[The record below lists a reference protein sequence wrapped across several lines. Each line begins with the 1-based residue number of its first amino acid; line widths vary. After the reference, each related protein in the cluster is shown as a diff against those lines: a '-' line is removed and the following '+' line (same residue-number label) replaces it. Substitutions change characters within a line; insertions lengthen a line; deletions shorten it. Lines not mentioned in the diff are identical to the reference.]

1 MSALPKQIQAQLDQ
15 AEALQA
21 EMDAAAAP
29 QEGNPEAAPEAQQP
43 NLQLVEPPAQ
53 ETQVTQ
59 PEYSVLEQRFRVMEG
74 KYKAEVPRLIEQN
87 RTLSEQLDRALAAL
101 ETKAKEAQP
110 DAKLVTD
117 ADIEAYGDDLVDMVR
132 RAAREEF
139 KTLSEAFSA
148 KLDQRFG
155 DVAAKADRAEKQAVK
170 SETDK
175 FWDTVYAA
183 HPDFEAVNVDQRWD
197 EFLNSNVP
205 GTRLTRRAIAN
216 DALNRF
222 DAGVV
227 VEQLT
232 AFKDSIGVGKPA
244 TPARAKP
251 NLNSQV
257 APSSTRSSTPQAD
270 GAQRV
275 WTGKEYADA
284 LDHRNGQ
291 RMAREDYE
299 ALIAEAETALAEGRV
314 RF

>member
-15 AEALQA
+15 ADALQA

-29 QEGNPEAAPEAQQP
+29 QEGNPEATPAATQP
-43 NLQLVEPPAQ
+43 NLQLVEPPEQGAQ
-53 ETQVTQ
+53 VAQ
-59 PEYSVLEQRFRVMEG
+59 PEYAVLEQRFRVMEG

-87 RTLSEQLDRALAAL
+87 RTLTEQLDRALAAL
-101 ETKAKEAQP
+101 DAKAKETP
-110 DAKLVTD
+110 PETKLVTD

-139 KTLSEAFSA
+139 KTLSEALIA

-175 FWDTVYAA
+175 FWDAVNAA
-183 HPDFEAVNVDQRWD
+183 HPDFDAVNVDPRWD
-197 EFLNSNVP
+197 AFLDTNVP
-205 GTRLTRRAIAN
+205 GTRFTRRAVAN

-232 AFKDSIGVGKPA
+232 AFKDSIGVGKA
-244 TPARAKP
+244 ASTRAKP

-257 APSSTRSSTPQAD
+257 APSSSRSSTPQAE
-270 GAQRV
+270 GASRI

-291 RMAREDYE
+291 RMERAEYE

>member
-1 MSALPKQIQAQLDQ
+1 
-15 AEALQA
+15 
-21 EMDAAAAP
+21 MDAAAAP
-29 QEGNPEAAPEAQQP
+29 QEGNPEAAPAATQP
-43 NLQLVEPPAQ
+43 NLQLVEPPEQGAQ
-53 ETQVTQ
+53 VAQ
-59 PEYSVLEQRFRVMEG
+59 PEYAVLEQRFRVMEG

-87 RTLSEQLDRALAAL
+87 RTLTEQLDRALAAL
-101 ETKAKEAQP
+101 DAKAKETP
-110 DAKLVTD
+110 PETKLVTD

-139 KTLSEAFSA
+139 KTLSEALIA

-175 FWDTVYAA
+175 FWDAVNAA
-183 HPDFEAVNVDQRWD
+183 HPDFDAVNVDPRWD
-197 EFLNSNVP
+197 AFLDTNVP
-205 GTRLTRRAIAN
+205 GTRFTRRVVAN

-232 AFKDSIGVGKPA
+232 AFKDSIGVGKA
-244 TPARAKP
+244 APARAKP

-257 APSSTRSSTPQAD
+257 APSSSRSSTPQAE
-270 GAQRV
+270 GASRI

-291 RMAREDYE
+291 RMARAEYE

>member
-21 EMDAAAAP
+21 ELDAAAAP

-101 ETKAKEAQP
+101 ETKAKETPP

-139 KTLSEAFSA
+139 KSLSEAFSA

-175 FWDTVYAA
+175 FWDAIRSA
-183 HPDFEAVNVDQRWD
+183 HPDFDTVNVDPRWD

-216 DALNRF
+216 DALDRF

-227 VEQLT
+227 VEQLA
-232 AFKDSIGVGKPA
+232 AFKDSIGVGKSAP
-244 TPARAKP
+244 PARAKP

-257 APSSTRSSTPQAD
+257 APSSSRSSTPQAD
-270 GAQRV
+270 GAQRI

>member
-15 AEALQA
+15 ADALQA

-29 QEGNPEAAPEAQQP
+29 QEGNPEAAPAATQP
-43 NLQLVEPPAQ
+43 NLQLVEPPEQGAQ
-53 ETQVTQ
+53 VAQ
-59 PEYSVLEQRFRVMEG
+59 PEYAVLEQRFRVMEG
-74 KYKAEVPRLIEQN
+74 KYKAEVPRLIEHN
-87 RTLSEQLDRALAAL
+87 RTLTEQLDRALAAL
-101 ETKAKEAQP
+101 DAKAKETP
-110 DAKLVTD
+110 PETKLVTD

-139 KTLSEAFSA
+139 KTLSEALIA

-175 FWDTVYAA
+175 FWDAVNAA
-183 HPDFEAVNVDQRWD
+183 HPDFDAVNVDPRWD
-197 EFLNSNVP
+197 AFLDTNVP
-205 GTRLTRRAIAN
+205 GTRFTRRAVAD

-227 VEQLT
+227 VEQLA
-232 AFKDSIGVGKPA
+232 AFKDSIGVGKSAPA
-244 TPARAKP
+244 ARAKP

-257 APSSTRSSTPQAD
+257 APSSSRSSTPQAE
-270 GAQRV
+270 GASRI

-291 RMAREDYE
+291 RMERAEYE
-299 ALIAEAETALAEGRV
+299 ALIAEAEKALAEGRV

>member
-15 AEALQA
+15 ADALQA

-29 QEGNPEAAPEAQQP
+29 QEGNPEAAPAATQP
-43 NLQLVEPPAQ
+43 NLQLVEPPEQGAQ
-53 ETQVTQ
+53 VAQ
-59 PEYSVLEQRFRVMEG
+59 PEYAVLEQRFRVMEG

-87 RTLSEQLDRALAAL
+87 RTLTEQLDRALAAL
-101 ETKAKEAQP
+101 DTKAKETP
-110 DAKLVTD
+110 PETKLVTD

-139 KTLSEAFSA
+139 KALSEAFSA

-175 FWDTVYAA
+175 FWDAVNAA
-183 HPDFEAVNVDQRWD
+183 HPDFDAVNVDARWD
-197 EFLNSNVP
+197 AFLDTNVP
-205 GTRLTRRAIAN
+205 GTRFTRRAVAN

-232 AFKDSIGVGKPA
+232 AFKDSIGVGKT
-244 TPARAKP
+244 TPTRVKP

-257 APSSTRSSTPQAD
+257 APSSSRSSTPQAE
-270 GAQRV
+270 GASRI

-291 RMAREDYE
+291 RMERAEYE

>member
-15 AEALQA
+15 ADALQA

-29 QEGNPEAAPEAQQP
+29 QEGNPEATPAATQP
-43 NLQLVEPPAQ
+43 NLQLVEPPEQGAQ
-53 ETQVTQ
+53 VAQ
-59 PEYSVLEQRFRVMEG
+59 PEYAVLEQRFRVMEG

-87 RTLSEQLDRALAAL
+87 RTLTEQLDRALAAL
-101 ETKAKEAQP
+101 DAKAKETP
-110 DAKLVTD
+110 PETKLVTD

-139 KTLSEAFSA
+139 KTLSEALTA
-148 KLDQRFG
+148 KLDRRFG

-175 FWDTVYAA
+175 FWDAVTAA
-183 HPDFEAVNVDQRWD
+183 HPDFDAVNVDPRWD
-197 EFLNSNVP
+197 AFLDTNVP
-205 GTRLTRRAIAN
+205 GTRFTRRAVAN

-232 AFKDSIGVGKPA
+232 AFKDSIGVGKAAP
-244 TPARAKP
+244 TRAKP

-257 APSSTRSSTPQAD
+257 APSSSRSSTPQAE
-270 GAQRV
+270 GASRI

-291 RMAREDYE
+291 RMERAEYE

>member
-1 MSALPKQIQAQLDQ
+1 
-15 AEALQA
+15 
-21 EMDAAAAP
+21 MDAAAAP
-29 QEGNPEAAPEAQQP
+29 QEGNPEAAPAAAPP
-43 NLQLVEPPAQ
+43 NLQLVEPPEQGAQ
-53 ETQVTQ
+53 VAQ
-59 PEYSVLEQRFRVMEG
+59 PEYAVLEQRFRVMEG

-87 RTLSEQLDRALAAL
+87 RTLTEQLDRALAAL
-101 ETKAKEAQP
+101 DAKAKETP
-110 DAKLVTD
+110 PETKLVTD

-139 KTLSEAFSA
+139 KTLSEALIA

-175 FWDTVYAA
+175 FWDAVNAA
-183 HPDFEAVNVDQRWD
+183 HPDFDAVNVDPRWD
-197 EFLNSNVP
+197 AFLDTNVP
-205 GTRLTRRAIAN
+205 GTRFTRRVVAN

-232 AFKDSIGVGKPA
+232 AFKDSIGVGKA
-244 TPARAKP
+244 APARAKP

-257 APSSTRSSTPQAD
+257 APSSSRSSTPQAE
-270 GAQRV
+270 GASRI

-291 RMAREDYE
+291 RMERAEYE
-299 ALIAEAETALAEGRV
+299 ALIAEAEKALAEGRV

>member
-15 AEALQA
+15 ADALQA

-29 QEGNPEAAPEAQQP
+29 QEGNPEAAPAAAPP
-43 NLQLVEPPAQ
+43 NLQLVEPPEQGAQ
-53 ETQVTQ
+53 VAQ
-59 PEYSVLEQRFRVMEG
+59 PEYAVLEQRFRVMEG

-87 RTLSEQLDRALAAL
+87 RTLTEQLDRALAAL
-101 ETKAKEAQP
+101 DAKAKETP
-110 DAKLVTD
+110 PETKLVTD

-139 KTLSEAFSA
+139 KTLSEALIA

-175 FWDTVYAA
+175 FWDAVNAA
-183 HPDFEAVNVDQRWD
+183 HPDFDAVNVDPRWD
-197 EFLNSNVP
+197 AFLDTNVP
-205 GTRLTRRAIAN
+205 GTRFTRRVVAN

-232 AFKDSIGVGKPA
+232 AFKDSIGVGKA
-244 TPARAKP
+244 APARAKP

-257 APSSTRSSTPQAD
+257 APSSSRSSTPQAE
-270 GAQRV
+270 GASRI

-291 RMAREDYE
+291 RMERAEYE
-299 ALIAEAETALAEGRV
+299 ALIAEAEKALAEGRV

>member
-15 AEALQA
+15 ADALQA

-29 QEGNPEAAPEAQQP
+29 QEGNPEAAPAAAPP
-43 NLQLVEPPAQ
+43 NLQLVEPPEQGAQ
-53 ETQVTQ
+53 VAQ
-59 PEYSVLEQRFRVMEG
+59 PEYAVLEQRFRVMEG

-87 RTLSEQLDRALAAL
+87 RALTEQLDRALAAL
-101 ETKAKEAQP
+101 DAKAKETP
-110 DAKLVTD
+110 PETKLVTD

-139 KTLSEAFSA
+139 KTLSEAFLA

-175 FWDTVYAA
+175 FWDAVNAA
-183 HPDFEAVNVDQRWD
+183 HPDFDAVNVDPRWD
-197 EFLNSNVP
+197 AFLDTNVP
-205 GTRLTRRAIAN
+205 GTRFTRRAVAN

-244 TPARAKP
+244 PTRAKP

-257 APSSTRSSTPQAD
+257 APSSSRSSTPQAE
-270 GAQRV
+270 GASRI

-291 RMAREDYE
+291 RMERAEYE

>member
-15 AEALQA
+15 ADALQA

-29 QEGNPEAAPEAQQP
+29 QEGNPEAAPAATQP
-43 NLQLVEPPAQ
+43 NLQLVEPPEQGAQ
-53 ETQVTQ
+53 VAQ
-59 PEYSVLEQRFRVMEG
+59 PEYAVLEQRFRVMEG

-87 RTLSEQLDRALAAL
+87 RTLTEQLDRALAAL
-101 ETKAKEAQP
+101 DAKAKETP
-110 DAKLVTD
+110 PETKLVTD

-139 KTLSEAFSA
+139 KTLSEALIA

-175 FWDTVYAA
+175 FWDAVNAA
-183 HPDFEAVNVDQRWD
+183 HPDFDAVNVDPRWD
-197 EFLNSNVP
+197 AFLDTNVP
-205 GTRLTRRAIAN
+205 GTRFTRRVVAN

-232 AFKDSIGVGKPA
+232 AFKDSIGVGKA
-244 TPARAKP
+244 APARAKP

-257 APSSTRSSTPQAD
+257 APSSSRSSTPQAE
-270 GAQRV
+270 GASRI

-291 RMAREDYE
+291 RMERAEYE
-299 ALIAEAETALAEGRV
+299 ALIAEAEKALAEGRV

>member
-15 AEALQA
+15 ADALQA
-21 EMDAAAAP
+21 QLDAAAAP
-29 QEGNPEAAPEAQQP
+29 QEGNPEAAPEAVQP
-43 NLQLVEPPAQ
+43 NLQPVEPQVQ

-101 ETKAKEAQP
+101 DAKAKETP
-110 DAKLVTD
+110 PEAKLVTD

-132 RAAREEF
+132 RAARDEF
-139 KTLSEAFSA
+139 KTLSEALIA

-155 DVAAKADRAEKQAVK
+155 DVAAKAERVEKQVVQ

-175 FWDTVYAA
+175 FWAA
-183 HPDFEAVNVDQRWD
+183 VRGAHTDFDAVNADPRWD
-197 EFLNSNVP
+197 AFLDLMVP
-205 GTRLTRRAIAN
+205 GTRFSRRVVAN
-216 DALNRF
+216 DALNRL

-227 VEQLT
+227 IEQLN
-232 AFKDSIGVGKPA
+232 AFKDSIGAGKP
-244 TPARAKP
+244 TPTRAKP
-251 NLNSQV
+251 NLSSQV
-257 APSSTRSSTPQAD
+257 APSSRSSTPQTD
-270 GAQRV
+270 GSQRI

-291 RMAREDYE
+291 RMSREEYE
-299 ALIAEAETALAEGRV
+299 ALIAEAETALNEGRV

>member
-15 AEALQA
+15 ADALQA

-29 QEGNPEAAPEAQQP
+29 QEGNPEAAPAATQP
-43 NLQLVEPPAQ
+43 NLQLVEPPEQGAQ
-53 ETQVTQ
+53 VAQ
-59 PEYSVLEQRFRVMEG
+59 PEYAVLEQRFRVMEG

-87 RTLSEQLDRALAAL
+87 RTLTEQLDRALAAL
-101 ETKAKEAQP
+101 DAKAKETP
-110 DAKLVTD
+110 PETKLVTD

-139 KTLSEAFSA
+139 KTLSEALIA

-175 FWDTVYAA
+175 FWDAVNAA
-183 HPDFEAVNVDQRWD
+183 HPDFDAVNVDPRWD
-197 EFLNSNVP
+197 AFLDTNVP
-205 GTRLTRRAIAN
+205 GTRFTRRVVAN

-232 AFKDSIGVGKPA
+232 AFKDSIGVGKA
-244 TPARAKP
+244 APARAKP

-257 APSSTRSSTPQAD
+257 APSSSRSSTPQAE
-270 GAQRV
+270 GASRI

-291 RMAREDYE
+291 RMARAEYE

>member
-1 MSALPKQIQAQLDQ
+1 
-15 AEALQA
+15 
-21 EMDAAAAP
+21 
-29 QEGNPEAAPEAQQP
+29 
-43 NLQLVEPPAQ
+43 
-53 ETQVTQ
+53 
-59 PEYSVLEQRFRVMEG
+59 MEG

-87 RTLSEQLDRALAAL
+87 RALTEQLDRALAAL
-101 ETKAKEAQP
+101 DAKAKETP
-110 DAKLVTD
+110 PETKLVTD

-155 DVAAKADRAEKQAVK
+155 DVAAKAERAEQQAVK

-175 FWDTVYAA
+175 FWDAVNAA
-183 HPDFEAVNVDQRWD
+183 HPDFDAVNVDPRWD
-197 EFLNSNVP
+197 AFLDTNVP
-205 GTRLTRRAIAN
+205 GTRFTRRAVAN

-227 VEQLT
+227 VEQLA
-232 AFKDSIGVGKPA
+232 AFKDSIGVGKAAP
-244 TPARAKP
+244 TRAKP

-257 APSSTRSSTPQAD
+257 APSSSRSSTPQAE
-270 GAQRV
+270 GASRI

-291 RMAREDYE
+291 RMERAEYE

>member
-1 MSALPKQIQAQLDQ
+1 VSALPKQIQAQLDQ

-21 EMDAAAAP
+21 ELDAAAAP
-29 QEGNPEAAPEAQQP
+29 QDGNPEAAPEAPQP

-101 ETKAKEAQP
+101 ESKTKETPP

-139 KTLSEAFSA
+139 KTLSEAFTA
-148 KLDQRFG
+148 NLDKRYG
-155 DVAAKADRAEKQAVK
+155 DVAAKAERAEQQAVR

-175 FWDTVYAA
+175 FWDAIRSA
-183 HPDFEAVNVDQRWD
+183 HPDFDTVNADARWD
-197 EFLNSNVP
+197 AFLDSNIP
-205 GTRLTRRAIAN
+205 GTRFTRRAVAN

-222 DAGVV
+222 DSGVV
-227 VEQLT
+227 VEQLA
-232 AFKDSIGVGKPA
+232 AFKDSIGIGKAA
-244 TPARAKP
+244 TTRAKP

-257 APSSTRSSTPQAD
+257 APSSSRSSTPHAD
-270 GAQRV
+270 GASRI

-291 RMAREDYE
+291 RMERADYE

>member
-21 EMDAAAAP
+21 ELDAAAAP

-101 ETKAKEAQP
+101 EAKAKETPP

-132 RAAREEF
+132 RASREEF
-139 KTLSEAFSA
+139 KTLSEELIA
-148 KLDQRFG
+148 KLDKRFG

-175 FWDTVYAA
+175 FWDAINAA
-183 HPDFEAVNVDQRWD
+183 HPDFATVNVDPRWD

-216 DALNRF
+216 DALDRF

-227 VEQLT
+227 VEQLA
-232 AFKDSIGVGKPA
+232 AFKDSIGVGKSAP
-244 TPARAKP
+244 PARAKP

-257 APSSTRSSTPQAD
+257 APSSSRSSTPQAD
-270 GAQRV
+270 GAQRI

>member
-15 AEALQA
+15 ADALQA

-29 QEGNPEAAPEAQQP
+29 QEGNPEAAPEAEKP
-43 NLQLVEPPAQ
+43 TLQLVEPVEQA
-53 ETQVTQ
+53 TQVTQ
-59 PEYSVLEQRFRVMEG
+59 PEYAVLEQRFRVMEG

-101 ETKAKEAQP
+101 ETKAKEPPP
-110 DAKLVTD
+110 DTKLVTD
-117 ADIEAYGDDLVDMVR
+117 ADIEAYGNDLVDMVR

-139 KTLSEAFSA
+139 KTLSEAFAA

-155 DVAAKADRAEKQAVK
+155 DVAAKAERAEKQTVK

-175 FWDTVYAA
+175 FWTAIRGA
-183 HPDFEAVNVDQRWD
+183 HADFDEVNADPRWD
-197 EFLNSNVP
+197 AFLDTNVP
-205 GTRLTRRAIAN
+205 GTRFTRRAVAN
-216 DALNRF
+216 DAVDRF

-227 VEQLT
+227 IEQLT
-232 AFKDSIGVGKPA
+232 AFKDSVGLGKPEV
-244 TPARAKP
+244 PAKPKP

-257 APSSTRSSTPQAD
+257 APSSSRSSTPQAS
-270 GAQRV
+270 GAQRI

-291 RMAREDYE
+291 RMPREDYE
-299 ALIAEAETALAEGRV
+299 ALIAEAETALNEGRV